1 MLDGVWKQFF
11 MDGSLKAEANY
22 KDGLREGKKTY
33 YYSNGKI
40 YCTGFY
46 RNDFKKGAWEYF
58 NEQGLSDT
66 IINHND

>member
-1 MLDGVWKQFF
+1 

-46 RNDFKKGAWEYF
+46 RNDFKKGSQSTF